1 MTTAVLLTATMTIE
15 SRARTGNRSTPSLK
29 DRKARKSSPCFLE
42 LQRMFEHS
50 NIIRLRF
57 SQTNFFYER
66 TFVDA
71 RWSVFGAH
79 IAERSFGRGL
89 ARGSHARMALLVL
102 LKSCVDACQCHVP
115 EISRERSGNMNF
127 QLEEKRERQSF

>member
-1 MTTAVLLTATMTIE
+1 MEIFRVN
-15 SRARTGNRSTPSLK
+15 SCSSLK
-29 DRKARKSSPCFLE
+29 TEEIFGKFGASQSRQRYVPDRTARAVISRTIGCLVLE

-57 SQTNFFYER
+57 SRTNFFYER

-89 ARGSHARMALLVL
+89 ARGSHARTNGATLEILRRRLSM
-102 LKSCVDACQCHVP
+102 SCPGDQQ
-115 EISRERSGNMNF
+115 RK
-127 QLEEKRERQSF
+127 KR

>member
-1 MTTAVLLTATMTIE
+1 
-15 SRARTGNRSTPSLK
+15 
-29 DRKARKSSPCFLE
+29 
-42 LQRMFEHS
+42 MFEHS

-57 SQTNFFYER
+57 SRTNFFYER

-71 RWSVFGAH
+71 RHGSVFGAH

-89 ARGSHARMALLVL
+89 ARGSHAGMTLL